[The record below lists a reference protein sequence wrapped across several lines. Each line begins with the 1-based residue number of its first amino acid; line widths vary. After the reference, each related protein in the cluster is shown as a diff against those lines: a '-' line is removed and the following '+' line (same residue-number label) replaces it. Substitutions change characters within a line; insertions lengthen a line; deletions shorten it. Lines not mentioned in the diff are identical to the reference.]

1 VTDPHVTASSPPP
14 RGVGTLRV
22 HMLRV
27 VAVGGARAA
36 TVVLDREPVAIGRMG
51 AAKGP
56 LVLDDSEIS
65 RQHALIEPGAHGR
78 WTITDQRSRNGTFV
92 DGRRV
97 ERAELAHGTV
107 IRIGKTLVVHV
118 EAELRGDE
126 RLAVPSDTRLV
137 GDSVPAL
144 RLHSEIGLVAAKP
157 LPVLVLGET
166 GVGKE
171 LVAEEIHRRS
181 GRTGAFIA
189 VNCAAIAP
197 ELAESEL
204 FGHVAGAFT
213 GATRGSDGLFVA
225 ADGGTLFL
233 DEVGELPTDLQ
244 AKLLRAL
251 ANGEIRA
258 VGSSTVRTVDV
269 RVVAAT
275 LRDLD
280 TAVRQDRF
288 RADLFNRLA
297 GWRIEVPPLRDRRD
311 DITAIAIRFLSR
323 HGSLALTCDA
333 AEALALHDWAGNV
346 RELERVIAAAAVRA
360 QAARLDL
367 DLAHLPHALA
377 HRLGDRAAA
386 STPPPL
392 AVPAALLPLA
402 AGATPT
408 RDELCAILETM
419 SGNVARVAEHYGKD
433 RQQIYRWA
441 KRYDI
446 DLGAYRDDDP

>member
-1 VTDPHVTASSPPP
+1 MTDPSVTAASPPP
-14 RGVGTLRV
+14 RGVATLRV
-22 HMLRV
+22 RMLRV
-27 VAVGGARAA
+27 VAIGGARPTTA
-36 TVVLDREPVAIGRMG
+36 VLDREPVAIGRAG
-51 AAKGP
+51 HVRGP
-56 LVLDDSEIS
+56 LVLDDTEVS
-65 RQHALIEPGAHGR
+65 RHHAVVEPGAPGR

-97 ERAELAHGTV
+97 ECAELHPGAV
-107 IRIGKTLVVHV
+107 IRVGRTLIVYV

-126 RLAVPSDTRLV
+126 RLAAPSDTRLV

-144 RLHSEIGLVAAKP
+144 RLHAEIGLVSAAP

-181 GRTGAFIA
+181 GRTGAFVAI
-189 VNCAAIAP
+189 NCAAIAP

-213 GATRGSDGLFVA
+213 GANRASEGLFVA

-258 VGSSTVRTVDV
+258 VGSSATRTVDV

-288 RADLFNRLA
+288 RADL
-297 GWRIEVPPLRDRRD
+297 
-311 DITAIAIRFLSR
+311 
-323 HGSLALTCDA
+323 
-333 AEALALHDWAGNV
+333 
-346 RELERVIAAAAVRA
+346 
-360 QAARLDL
+360 
-367 DLAHLPHALA
+367 
-377 HRLGDRAAA
+377 
-386 STPPPL
+386 
-392 AVPAALLPLA
+392 
-402 AGATPT
+402 
-408 RDELCAILETM
+408 
-419 SGNVARVAEHYGKD
+419 
-433 RQQIYRWA
+433 
-441 KRYDI
+441 
-446 DLGAYRDDDP
+446 

>member
-1 VTDPHVTASSPPP
+1 MTDPRVTSTSPPP
-14 RGVGTLRV
+14 RGAGTLHV

-27 VAVGGARAA
+27 LAVGGAR
-36 TVVLDREPVAIGRMG
+36 G
-51 AAKGP
+51 AS
-56 LVLDDSEIS
+56 LVLDHAPIEIGRDGHVTGPLALDDTEIS
-65 RQHALIEPGAHGR
+65 RRHAVIEPSATGR

-92 DGRRV
+92 DGRKL
-97 ERAELAHGTV
+97 ERAELRHGSV
-107 IRIGKTLVVHV
+107 IRVGRTLLVHV

-126 RLAVPSDTRLV
+126 RLAAPLATRLV
-137 GDSVPAL
+137 GDSVAAL
-144 RLHSEIGLVAAKP
+144 RLHAEIGLVAAEP

-181 GRTGAFIA
+181 GRGGTFVA

-213 GATRGSDGLFVA
+213 GANRASEGLFVA

-258 VGSSTVRTVDV
+258 VGSSTTRTVDV

-280 TAVRQDRF
+280 TAVRQAQF

-297 GWRIEVPPLRDRRD
+297 GWRIDVPPLRDRRD
-311 DITAIAIRFLSR
+311 DIVAIATRFLAR
-323 HGSLALTCDA
+323 HGALALTPDA
-333 AEALALHDWAGNV
+333 AEALALYDWPGNI

-360 QAARLDL
+360 QAARADL
-367 DLAHLPHALA
+367 ELVHLPHALA
-377 HRLGDRAAA
+377 HRLGDRAVAA
-386 STPPPL
+386 PTGTLPVAAAIL
-392 AVPAALLPLA
+392 PAAP
-402 AGATPT
+402 GALPT
-408 RDELCAILETM
+408 RGELCAMLEAM
-419 SGNVARVAEHYGKD
+419 GGNIARVAEHYGKD
-433 RQQIYRWA
+433 RQQVYRWA
-441 KRYDI
+441 KRYEI
-446 DLGAYRDDDP
+446 DVDAYREPPA